1 MRFPYLK
8 RFLRN
13 RIYRWGDELGR
24 LPTHLGIY
32 PAVDE
37 LSQLVAV
44 LDAFKVR
51 RLNIGTLELSPSGR
65 ADFALRAATETAEE
79 CARLREENAKLRLE
93 LDAGPTRSVY
103 VDSTTLEEQ
112 WALTQGEEAGLQDEE
127 PSEPHWTETVGAE
140 FD

>member
-65 ADFALRAATETAEE
+65 AEYALKAATETAEE
-79 CARLREENAKLRLE
+79 CARLREECARLRE
-93 LDAGPTRSVY
+93 AATA
-103 VDSTTLEEQ
+103 DSPTLEGQIDKMEYFM
-112 WALTQGEEAGLQDEE
+112 
-127 PSEPHWTETVGAE
+127 SEVAPLVGA
-140 FD
+140 